1 MRFCFFV
8 VHKQVD
14 ARRMAHDCEAR
25 LKQHATHKRYA
36 TIERRTAKPS
46 HRHLHCS
53 TQGFLQLLLHLVK
66 EQVLLREA
74 CAGCEEH
81 PVRIRHGSL
90 RLADLLDRCLE
101 KDPFDKHHRVATVA
115 ATGLCKN
122 PVTGRRTRFK
132 LQGWEN
138 RWRAPWGRMLRTR
151 TPILTRTR
159 TPIPMTRPRRVL
171 SPSTV
176 LFRLLNNGHVVG
188 GSGGR

>member
-1 MRFCFFV
+1 ME
-8 VHKQVD
+8 QILYI
-14 ARRMAHDCEAR
+14 ARSKR
-25 LKQHATHKRYA
+25 HATPKRYA

-53 TQGFLQLLLHLVK
+53 AQGLLQLFLHLFEK
-66 EQVLLREA
+66 HILFREA
-74 CAGCEEH
+74 CAGREEH
-81 PVRIRHGSL
+81 PVRIRHSFL

-115 ATGLCKN
+115 ATGLCKS

-159 TPIPMTRPRRVL
+159 TPIPMTRPRRFL
-171 SPSTV
+171 SLSTV
-176 LFRLLNNGHVVG
+176 LLLLICLSVLFLLKLK
-188 GSGGR
+188 RRY